1 MTHHVTAQTRPFR
14 IGAHLLLAVVLLA
27 GGSVVIFWPAAR
39 TTVLVLGATSVAVHL
54 GVALLTL
61 VGVRLLFRTAHS
73 GRGNPLSQGQT
84 IRWAALYDVLV
95 PALTLGRERVVREST
110 LECARVSPGERVLDV
125 GCGTGTLALAA
136 KRRVGAKGT
145 VHGVDAGA
153 EMVARAK
160 QKAAREGLEAMF
172 DVAPAQALPFPD
184 GSFDVVLCTLMM
196 HHLPENG
203 RKQAVAEMRRVLRP
217 GGRLLVVDLAHAE
230 GLWAALNP
238 ISLVHG
244 RHDMH
249 SADEAAALMKDAG
262 FRDIVAGKLGSR
274 VLGYVL
280 GSAGREQQ

>member
-1 MTHHVTAQTRPFR
+1 MTHHVAAHTRPSS
-14 IGAHLLLAVVLLA
+14 IGTHLVLALLLLA
-27 GGSVVIFWPAAR
+27 GGAVVTLWPAAR
-39 TTVLVLGATSVAVHL
+39 TAVWVIVAASVATHL
-54 GVALLTL
+54 GLALVALL
-61 VGVRLLFRTAHS
+61 GVRLLRKAHP
-73 GRGNPLSQGQT
+73 GRSNPLSQGQT
-84 IRWAALYDVLV
+84 IRWAALYDALV
-95 PALTLGRERVVREST
+95 PALTFGRERVFREST

-145 VHGVDAGA
+145 VNGVDAGA

-184 GSFDVVLCTLMM
+184 GAFDVVLCTLMM
-196 HHLPENG
+196 HHLPQEG

-238 ISLVHG
+238 ITLLHG
-244 RHDMH
+244 RNDMH
-249 SADEAAALMKDAG
+249 VADEAAALMKDAG
-262 FRDIVAGKLGSR
+262 FSDIVAGKLGSR
-274 VLGYVL
+274 VLGYAL
-280 GSAGREQQ
+280 GSAGEHHN